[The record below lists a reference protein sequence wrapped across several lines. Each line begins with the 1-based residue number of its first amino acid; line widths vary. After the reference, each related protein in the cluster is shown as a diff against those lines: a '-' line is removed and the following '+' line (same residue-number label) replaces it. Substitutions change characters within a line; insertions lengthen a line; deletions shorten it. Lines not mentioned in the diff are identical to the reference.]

1 MRLILVL
8 AAFVAA
14 APAAAQQ
21 ADMSA
26 FTMGPVFED
35 FGPVADIPDADFAIP
50 DGAEFKV
57 AFDVSEPAAEGK
69 LNRTFESAARLVNMH
84 QRAGV
89 EPVRNR
95 AVVVV
100 HGRAVFDLLT
110 DEAWTAAGRA
120 GANPSGAPVREMI
133 DQGIRFVVCG
143 QSAAAYA
150 VNKAELIPGVELAPS
165 AMTAPALLQQQGYT
179 VNPF

>member
-1 MRLILVL
+1 MMRRLLFAWAFLL
-8 AAFVAA
+8 AV
-14 APAAAQQ
+14 PAAAQ
-21 ADMSA
+21 DMSA
-26 FTMGPVFED
+26 FTVGPVFEN
-35 FGPVADIPDADFAIP
+35 FGPVADIPDADFQIP
-50 DGAEFKV
+50 EGMEFKV
-57 AFDVSEPAAEGK
+57 AFDVATPADGGK

-89 EPVRNR
+89 EPVNNR

-110 DEAWTAAGRA
+110 DEAWAAAGRA

-143 QSAAAYA
+143 QSAAAYG
-150 VNKAELIPGVELAPS
+150 VKKDELIPGVELALS
-165 AMTAPALLQQQGYT
+165 AMTAHAVLQQQGYT

>member
-1 MRLILVL
+1 MRMFLVL
-8 AAFVAA
+8 AVFLAG

-26 FTMGPVFED
+26 FSMGPVFDD
-35 FGPVADIPDADFAIP
+35 FGPVADIPDADFPIP

-89 EPVRNR
+89 EPVNNR

-110 DEAWTAAGRA
+110 DEAWTALGRA
-120 GANPSGAPVREMI
+120 GATPSGAPVRAMI

-165 AMTAPALLQQQGYT
+165 AMTAHALLQQQGYT